1 MHVSKQAP
9 GRPGEGRW
17 SGLAKRYSICFGF
30 SSSDPDRRHA
40 CGPSELAV
48 ACKRAAEQQKQAIF
62 SNPARPVCV
71 LRPCVVARVRA
82 GRPAAHAPCSHLA
95 ASAARPIAVAAPYV
109 LPCPCASRGR
119 AVGVG
124 VAALALGVGRGAGE
138 GTFLLAL
145 VVRWARDRKTV
156 AKGY

>member
-1 MHVSKQAP
+1 MWSIGTSCGLQA
-9 GRPGEGRW
+9 R
-17 SGLAKRYSICFGF
+17 S
-30 SSSDPDRRHA
+30 
-40 CGPSELAV
+40 
-48 ACKRAAEQQKQAIF
+48 RAAKASYLFQ
-62 SNPARPVCV
+62 SRPPGV
-71 LRPCVVARVRA
+71 RPCVVARVRA

-156 AKGY
+156 AKG